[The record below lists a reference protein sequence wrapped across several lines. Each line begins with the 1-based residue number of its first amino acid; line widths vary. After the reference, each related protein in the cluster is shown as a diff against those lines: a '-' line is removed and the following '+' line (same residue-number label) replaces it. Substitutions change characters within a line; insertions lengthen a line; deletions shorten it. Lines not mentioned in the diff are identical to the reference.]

1 MGKSTERLDNRS
13 EEPKS
18 DDETIKQALLYF
30 KIANATGI
38 PIEDRCKYLLKR
50 GMREDD
56 IDTMLAIIE
65 QERLEKKRCRTAGS
79 RVHSSFKIHVGRPKK
94 LMPHVPGQKER
105 RRKERQ
111 IPGPNKYGKCNNK
124 TIKNF

>member
-1 MGKSTERLDNRS
+1 MGKSTEKLDNRS

-65 QERLEKKRCRTAGS
+65 QERLEKKMS
-79 RVHSSFKIHVGRPKK
+79 NGRFVSIRLLRFMLVDPK
-94 LMPHVPGQKER
+94 
-105 RRKERQ
+105 
-111 IPGPNKYGKCNNK
+111 N
-124 TIKNF
+124 

>member
-1 MGKSTERLDNRS
+1 MGKSTEKLDNRS

-50 GMREDD
+50 GMREED
-56 IDTMLAIIE
+56 IDTMLAIT
-65 QERLEKKRCRTAGS
+65 ERAESKLTKKRAI
-79 RVHSSFKIHVGRPKK
+79 SFPW
-94 LMPHVPGQKER
+94 GQK
-105 RRKERQ
+105 K
-111 IPGPNKYGKCNNK
+111 IC
-124 TIKNF
+124 I